1 MPKLRITV
9 PLAALVAASAIL
21 AAGVGGASAASKG
34 KAPCWKAVLQDEY
47 VPPITGNYQLHCY
60 REAIRHLPEDSLIY
74 GAARQDIIN
83 AMNSAVRALQ
93 KKGVKVGPHTILP
106 GQKGRGGDRSLQSH
120 KRKKGFLAA
129 IADKIGP
136 GNASSIPLPLLIL
149 AGLGLLLVAAAGASF
164 TARWIASRRNG
175 QPQPATSPPTP
186 RRK

>member
-1 MPKLRITV
+1 MLKLRITLLLTAV
-9 PLAALVAASAIL
+9 LAVGATL
-21 AAGVGGASAASKG
+21 AGAGSAAAANKA

-47 VPPITGNYQLHCY
+47 VPPITGNYELHCY
-60 REAIRHLPEDSLIY
+60 KEAIAHLPEDSLIY

-83 AMNSAVRALQ
+83 AMNAAVRKLRST
-93 KKGVKVGPHTILP
+93 GVKVGPHTVLP
-106 GQKGRGGDRSLQSH
+106 GQKGGPEGRSLQSH

-175 QPQPATSPPTP
+175 QPQPATAPPTP

>member
-1 MPKLRITV
+1 MPKLRLTL
-9 PLAALVAASAIL
+9 PLTAVLAVLVVL
-21 AAGVGGASAASKG
+21 AGGTGGAAAASKG

-47 VPPITGNYQLHCY
+47 VPPISGNYQLHCY
-60 REAIRHLPEDSLIY
+60 KDAIRHLPQDSLIY

-83 AMNSAVRALQ
+83 AMNSAVRRLRA
-93 KKGVKVGPHTILP
+93 KGVKVGPHTVLP
-106 GQKGRGGDRSLQSH
+106 GQKGPGSRTLQGH
-120 KRKKGFLAA
+120 KRKKGWLAA

-164 TARWIASRRNG
+164 TARWIAARRNA
-175 QPQPATSPPTP
+175 PPHPATSPPTP

>member
-9 PLAALVAASAIL
+9 LFTVLPAVLAVLAIGAGSAAAASQ
-21 AAGVGGASAASKG
+21 GN
-34 KAPCWKAVLQDEY
+34 APCWKAVLNDEY

-60 REAIRHLPEDSLIY
+60 REAIAHLPEDSIIY

-83 AMNSAVRALQ
+83 AMTDALRKLRAS
-93 KKGVKVGPHTILP
+93 GVKVGPHTVLP
-106 GQKGRGGDRSLQSH
+106 GQKEGKGRTLQSH
-120 KRKKGFLAA
+120 KRKKGWLAA
-129 IADKIGP
+129 IADRIGP

-164 TARWIASRRNG
+164 TARWIAARRAG
-175 QPQPATSPPTP
+175 HPAPATAPPTP

>member
-1 MPKLRITV
+1 MLTPRITL
-9 PLAALVAASAIL
+9 PLTLLAALAALVVGTGTAA
-21 AAGVGGASAASKG
+21 AASKG
-34 KAPCWKAVLQDEY
+34 GAPCWKAVLQDEY

-60 REAIRHLPEDSLIY
+60 KEAIAQLPGDSLIY

-83 AMNSAVRALQ
+83 AMNAAVRALES
-93 KKGVKVGPHTILP
+93 KGVKVGPNTVLK
-106 GQKGRGGDRSLQSH
+106 GQSGGRANRSLQSH

-164 TARWIASRRNG
+164 TARWIASRR
-175 QPQPATSPPTP
+175 QPRPAPATAPPTP